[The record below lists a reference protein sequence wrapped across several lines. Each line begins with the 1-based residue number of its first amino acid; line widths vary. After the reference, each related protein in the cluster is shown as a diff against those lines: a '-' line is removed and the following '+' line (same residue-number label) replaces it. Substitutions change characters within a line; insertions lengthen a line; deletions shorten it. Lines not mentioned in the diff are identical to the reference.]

1 MAATR
6 CVAAA
11 DARAITNYA
20 SEEFL
25 HHRGHLNGRKR
36 AHSKGFDQ
44 KVWLARFKQLRRQNS
59 TVPVTNLNPRCLPH
73 VALTVPATD
82 MPSEV
87 IRAEGK
93 FLFAGDRKFVAKGVS
108 YGTFAPS
115 TATGQFPALPQV
127 AADFAEMRRHGV
139 NTVRTYTVPSLELM
153 DEAANAGLRVMVG
166 IPWAQH
172 IAFLDDAAAKRAIRS
187 AVTSTMRTLGRH
199 PAALMFSLGNEIPPP
214 VVRWHGQARV
224 EQFLRELYD
233 EAKGIVPESLLT
245 YVNFPPTE
253 YLQLDFLDVAA
264 FNVYLHHEANLRRYL
279 ARLQHVAGNL
289 PLLLAEAGADS
300 IREGLDG
307 QAALTAM
314 QVRAAFAEG
323 ACGAIAFAWTD
334 EWWRGGDS
342 VDDWHFGL
350 VDRARRPKPALNA
363 VARVF
368 HDAPF
373 PKAEQETWPK
383 ISVVVCAYNAADTLD
398 DCLQSLGKLTYP
410 DYEVILVNDGSRDR
424 TEAIGLSYP
433 HVRVITT
440 TNHGLSAARNTGLS
454 AASGEIVA
462 YTDADV
468 RVDPDWLTYLV
479 QPFLTSDVV
488 AAGGPNVVP
497 PDDPWIAQ
505 CVARAPGGPTHV
517 LFDDRIAE
525 HVPGCNIAVRREALL
540 AIGGFNPIYLRAGD
554 DVDVC
559 WRLQARGWKIGFAPA
574 AHVWHHHRASVRAY
588 WRQQVG
594 YGEGEV
600 WLQPHHPNKFV
611 GSSIQWHG
619 HVYSPLPFVRS
630 LFGTRVDAG
639 PWGTAA
645 FPSVYNT
652 DAPGWLFSPHTITWQ
667 AGAVGLMLTSL
678 LLWLAGTNDY
688 LAATAGVMG
697 VAALATT
704 FLRCFAHAFAS
715 DIRTLPALPGRS
727 LTTSRLMTR
736 GLIAWLHFIQPLA
749 RIHGRMRGILQ
760 SPEFEQAGEARTP
773 PAPAHQ
779 VLVWLLARAQALRFW
794 SETWLS
800 REALL
805 TRIVDSLRSTRVATA
820 LEIDDGWDC
829 SRDVSLHLGQ
839 WGRLDVQM
847 LVEEH
852 ERGKVLVRIARRLSV
867 TPFLGAVMASL
878 FALVLAFAAAPSARW
893 LIAVPIAMV
902 LVMMVRAVWHAAATM
917 ALADDV
923 MARVL
928 SDAGAFPLEQ
938 PAATMPE
945 IGRATRHAS

>member
-1 MAATR
+1 MSS
-6 CVAAA
+6 
-11 DARAITNYA
+11 D
-20 SEEFL
+20 
-25 HHRGHLNGRKR
+25 
-36 AHSKGFDQ
+36 
-44 KVWLARFKQLRRQNS
+44 
-59 TVPVTNLNPRCLPH
+59 P
-73 VALTVPATD
+73 
-82 MPSEV
+82 

-93 FLFAGDRKFVAKGVS
+93 FLFAGEHKFLAKGVS

-115 TATGQFPALPQV
+115 STTGHFPAPPQLR
-127 AADFAEMRRHGV
+127 ADFALMRRSEI
-139 NTVRTYTVPSLELM
+139 NTVRTYTVPSCDVM
-153 DEAANAGLRVMVG
+153 DAAAEAGLRVMVG
-166 IPWAQH
+166 IPWPQH
-172 IAFLDDAAAKRAIRS
+172 IAFLDDPTAKRSIRG
-187 AVTSTMRTLGRH
+187 AVATAVRTLGRH
-199 PAALMFSLGNEIPPP
+199 PATLIFSLGNEIPPS

-224 EQFLRELYD
+224 ERFLRELYD
-233 EAKGIVPESLLT
+233 EAKSIAPEALMT

-253 YLQLDFLDVAA
+253 YLQLPFLDVAA
-264 FNVYLHHEANLRRYL
+264 FNVYLHNEANLRRYL

-307 QAALTAM
+307 QASLTAM
-314 QVRAAFAEG
+314 QIRAAFSEG

-350 VDRARRPKPALNA
+350 VDRARRPKPALGA

-368 HDAPF
+368 QQAPF
-373 PKAEQETWPK
+373 PAEERRTWPK

-424 TEAIGLSYP
+424 TEAIGLGYP
-433 HVRVITT
+433 FLRVITT
-440 TNHGLSAARNTGLS
+440 SNQGLSAARNTGLS
-454 AASGEIVA
+454 AATGEIVA

-497 PDDPWIAQ
+497 PDDPWVAQ

-525 HVPGCNIAVRREALL
+525 HVPGCNIAVRRGALL

-594 YGEGEV
+594 YGEGEL

-619 HVYSPLPFVRS
+619 RVYSPLPFVRS
-630 LFGTRVDAG
+630 LSGTRVDAG

-652 DAPGWLFSPHTITWQ
+652 DAPPWLFSPHTITWQ
-667 AGAVGLMLTSL
+667 ASALALLVTGLV
-678 LLWLAGTNDY
+678 LWITAAAGY
-688 LAATAGVMG
+688 LAAAMIAGG
-697 VAALATT
+697 ALAMATT
-704 FLRCFAHAFAS
+704 VLRCLQYAIAS
-715 DIRTLPALPGRS
+715 DIHRVSPLPGRS
-727 LTTSRLMTR
+727 AALSRMLTR
-736 GLIAWLHFIQPLA
+736 GLIAWLHVIQPLA
-749 RIHGRMRGILQ
+749 RVHGRIRGILT
-760 SPEFEQAGEARTP
+760 SPEFHYACEPDTA

-779 VLVWLLARAQALRFW
+779 VVIWLFARAQALRFW
-794 SETWLS
+794 SDAWLS
-800 REALL
+800 RETLL
-805 TRIVDSLRSTRVATA
+805 TRIAERLRSTRVATA

-829 SRDVSLHLGQ
+829 SRDVSLQLGQ

-852 ERGKVLVRIARRLSV
+852 ERGRVMVRIARRLRI
-867 TPFLGAVMASL
+867 TPFFGAVISSL
-878 FALVLAFAAAPSARW
+878 IALTVALVNAPSLRW
-893 LIAVPIAMV
+893 LIAWPIVAVVM
-902 LVMMVRAVWHAAATM
+902 MMVRAIWHAAATM
-917 ALADDV
+917 ALADDA
-923 MARVL
+923 MTKVL
-928 SDAGAFPLEQ
+928 IDAGAVPLEQ
-938 PAATMPE
+938 PSTAAMRE
-945 IGRATRHAS
+945 MGRATRHAN